1 MYLWL
6 YVLGIGGL
14 LSLLSFILSIK
25 RDSKLLRKLKLPK
38 GKIIVNW
45 LLLLVSIGCFSL
57 LAYLFINIQ
66 QQINLLGL

>member
-66 QQINLLGL
+66 QQINLLGV